1 MRKFKNIAIIGR
13 RNSEHLIQQV
23 KTLANCLQE
32 IGCNTYLD
40 SSVSAGAMYA
50 GHNCGKLAE
59 WIEQIDL
66 AIVIGGDGTMLSAGR
81 EIVDHGIPIVGINQG
96 KLGFMTDIAVGD
108 MSTTIQD
115 MLLNDQYLQ
124 EERSLLCGQI
134 IRNDQS
140 VYTSLAL
147 NDIVISRGAIG
158 SMIEFAMSINNEF
171 VHSQKSDGVIFATP
185 TGSTAYSLAAGGP
198 ILHPHSKVFSIVP
211 ICPQS
216 MSNRPIV
223 ISDEV
228 SIDLNLVRDTPAIIH
243 YDGQEYFDLHF
254 RDQIIITKA
263 KYPLKLLHPI
273 GYNYYNTLRTKLY
286 WSQRVS

>member
-1 MRKFKNIAIIGR
+1 MLKVFKHIAIIGR
-13 RNSEHLIQQV
+13 RNSAHIALQV
-23 KTLANCLQE
+23 IKLAECLQE
-32 IGCNTYLD
+32 IGCVAYLD
-40 SSVSAGAMYA
+40 SSVAAEHRGYRW
-50 GHNCGKLAE
+50 GKLAE
-59 WIEQIDL
+59 WIDEIDL
-66 AIVIGGDGTMLSAGR
+66 AIIIGGDGTMLSAGR
-81 EIVDHGIPIVGINQG
+81 DLVNHGIPLIGINQG
-96 KLGFMTDIAVGD
+96 KLGFMTDIAIGD
-108 MSTTIQD
+108 MQHVISE
-115 MLLNDQYLQ
+115 MLLNNKYLE

-134 IRNDQS
+134 FRNNS
-140 VYTSLAL
+140 CIYESLAL

-158 SMIEFAMSINNEF
+158 SMIEFAMSINQEF

-228 SIDLNLVRDTPAIIH
+228 RIDLTLVKDNPATIH
-243 YDGQEYFDLHF
+243 YDGQEYFALGLG
-254 RDQIIITKA
+254 DQIVISKA
-263 KYPLKLLHPI
+263 QRPLRLLHPLD
-273 GYNYYNTLRTKLY
+273 YNYYNTLRTKLY